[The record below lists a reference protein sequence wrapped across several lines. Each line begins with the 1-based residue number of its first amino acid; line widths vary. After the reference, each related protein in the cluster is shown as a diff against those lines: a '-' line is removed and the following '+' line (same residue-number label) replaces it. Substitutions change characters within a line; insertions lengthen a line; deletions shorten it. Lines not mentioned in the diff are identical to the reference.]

1 MNQEQL
7 VAATAAKINEQKIT
21 VERCLHGLV
30 DTIEDSLEIGEKVTI
45 RRFGT
50 LRISQHKQRN
60 SIDPRTLDPIV
71 TPAATRVKFDASQNL
86 LDKLRGD
93 Y

>member
-7 VAATAAKINEQKIT
+7 VAATAAKINEQKNT

-30 DTIEDSLEIGEKVTI
+30 DTIESRLELGEKVTI

-50 LRISQHKQRN
+50 LRVSQHKQRN
-60 SIDPRTLDPIV
+60 GIDPRTLDPIV
-71 TPAATRVKFDASQNL
+71 TPATNRVKFDASQNL
-86 LDKLRGD
+86 LDKIQGA
-93 Y
+93 

>member
-7 VAATAAKINEQKIT
+7 VNQTAANIDLQKTT

-30 DTIEDSLEIGEKVTI
+30 DTIESSLEIGEKVTI

-50 LRISQHKQRN
+50 LRVSQHKQRN

-71 TPAATRVKFDASQNL
+71 TPATNRVKFDASQNL
-86 LDKLRGD
+86 LDKIQGV
-93 Y
+93 

>member
-7 VAATAAKINEQKIT
+7 VAKTAANISLQKTT

-30 DTIEDSLEIGEKVTI
+30 DTIESSLEAGEKISI

-50 LRISQHKQRN
+50 LKVSQHKQRN
-60 SIDPRTLDPIV
+60 GIDPRTLEPVI
-71 TPAATRVKFDASQNL
+71 TPATNRVKFDASQNL
-86 LDKLRGD
+86 LDKIQG
-93 Y
+93 